1 MTSRSIA
8 GKLVTYFGIGIIGL
22 LAVPTGLLVGMISLI
37 WSFVDF
43 VVRKLK

>member
-1 MTSRSIA
+1 MTGKSIA
-8 GKLVTYFGIGIIGL
+8 GKLVTYLGVGIIGL
-22 LAVPTGLLVGMISLI
+22 LAIPTGLLVGTISLI

>member
-1 MTSRSIA
+1 MTGRSIA
-8 GKLVTYFGIGIIGL
+8 GKLVTYLGVGIIGL
-22 LAVPTGLLVGMISLI
+22 LAIPTGLLVGTISLI

>member
-1 MTSRSIA
+1 MTGRSIS
-8 GKLVTYFGIGIIGL
+8 GKLVTYFGLGIIGL
-22 LAVPTGLLVGMISLI
+22 LAIPTGLLVGVISLI

>member
-1 MTSRSIA
+1 MTGKSIA
-8 GKLVTYFGIGIIGL
+8 GKLITYFGLGIIGV
-22 LAVPTGLLVGMISLI
+22 LAIPTGLLVGTISLI

>member
-1 MTSRSIA
+1 MTGKSIA
-8 GKLVTYFGIGIIGL
+8 SKLLTYLGIGIIGV
-22 LAVPTGLLVGMISLI
+22 LAVPAGLLVGLISLI